1 MALVTHLYS
10 CGVHPMGNVTHRQV
24 NWQDD
29 GLAVV
34 VQARG
39 GTL

>member
-10 CGVHPMGNVTHRQV
+10 CGVHPMGYVTHCQV
-24 NWQDD
+24 NGKDD
-29 GLAVV
+29 GLAVM
-34 VQARG
+34 VQARD